1 MGDGGLASVV
11 STKTSGGPGIDVR
24 ARVVQLLH
32 SGLWQS
38 SIPRR
43 LLSNTALPTL
53 QRKMTVK
60 NLGWEHLHLERMER
74 SGDHLGHV
82 PGKWR

>member
-1 MGDGGLASVV
+1 MVAWPVWFLQKQVV
-11 STKTSGGPGIDVR
+11 DLELMFKLVWFSLCTQGSGV
-24 ARVVQLLH
+24 
-32 SGLWQS
+32 
-38 SIPRR
+38 IPRW

-60 NLGWEHLHLERMER
+60 NVGWERLHLERMER
-74 SGDHLGHV
+74 GGDHLGHV